1 MAIGSDPTRL
11 YRGQG
16 ILLLADRDSAGRP
29 TGFIDMGNCPELT
42 LSPTIERIEHE
53 ESRTGRNFKDAYIE
67 RMTQVTG
74 TMTLESIA
82 KENLIRYFYG
92 TTTAVAGATVSNEV
106 VNGYKG
112 KEMPLEQMNLTSFT
126 SLTDAAGTTNYTKD
140 PGTDPNVYISSFN
153 ATTDTFTANAHGLA
167 NDTRVW
173 VSAGTL
179 PTGFSAST
187 NYYVIAT
194 AANTFQLSATQGG
207 TAVNASSAGAGIVV
221 TVQYDYAI
229 ELGTGVIKFYPGASF
244 TEGDSLRAN
253 YVAGASEITYAFTSA
268 NRDVV
273 LLFNGLNT
281 AESDAAVRVK
291 VFKAR
296 LDPVQSWSLINQE
309 FNQFQISFECLYDD
323 LQPEFTGRFFTEE
336 QLQQS

>member
-16 ILLLADRDSAGRP
+16 IVLVADRNSAGQP
-29 TGFIDMGNCPELT
+29 TGFIDLGNCPALT
-42 LSPTIERIEHE
+42 ISPTIERIEHE

-74 TMTLESIA
+74 TMTLESTA

-92 TTTAVAGATVSNEV
+92 TTTAVAGATITNEV

-112 KEMPLEQMNLTSFT
+112 KEMPLEQINITTFT
-126 SLTDAAGTTNYTKD
+126 SLTNAAGTTTYTKD
-140 PGTDPNVYISSFN
+140 PGTDPNVYISSFD
-153 ATTDTFTANAHGLA
+153 ATGDTFTANAHGLA

-173 VSAGTL
+173 ISAGTL
-179 PTGFSAST
+179 PTGFSANT

-207 TAVNASSAGAGIVV
+207 SAVNASSAGAGIVV
-221 TVQYDYAI
+221 TVQYDYKV
-229 ELGTGVIKFYPGASF
+229 ELGTGVIQFYPGASF

-253 YVAGASEITYAFTSA
+253 YTAGASEITYAFTNP

-281 AESDAAVRVK
+281 AESDAPVRVK

-309 FNQFQISFECLYDD
+309 FNQFEISFECLYDD
-323 LQPEFTGRFFTEE
+323 LQPESTGRFFTEE

>member
-1 MAIGSDPTRL
+1 MATGSDPTKL

-16 ILLLADRDSAGRP
+16 IVLVADRDSAGRP
-29 TGFIDMGNCPELT
+29 TGFTDMGNCPELT

-67 RMTQVTG
+67 RMTRVTG
-74 TMTLESIA
+74 TMTLESIT
-82 KENLIRYFYG
+82 KENLVRYFYG

-112 KEMPLEQMNLTSFT
+112 KEMPLEQMNITTFT
-126 SLTDAAGTTNYTKD
+126 SLTDAAGTTTYTKD

-153 ATTDTFTANAHGLA
+153 ATTDTFTANAHGLE
-167 NDTRVW
+167 NGTRVW
-173 VSAGTL
+173 ISAGTL

-187 NYYVIAT
+187 NYYVIGT

-207 TAVNASSAGAGIVV
+207 AAVNASSAGAGIVV

-229 ELGTGVIKFYPGASF
+229 DLGTGVIKFYPGASF
-244 TEGDSLRAN
+244 TDGDSLRAN
-253 YVAGASEITYAFTSA
+253 YTAGASEITYAFTSA

-281 AESDAAVRVK
+281 ADSDSPVRVK

>member
-29 TGFIDMGNCPELT
+29 TGFIDMGNCPALV
-42 LSPTIERIEHE
+42 LNPTVERIEHQ

-74 TMTLESIA
+74 TMTLESTA

-92 TTTAVAGATVSNEV
+92 TTTTVAGATVSNEV
-106 VNGYKG
+106 IKGYKG
-112 KEMPLEQMNLTSFT
+112 KEMPLEQMNITTFT
-126 SLTDAAGTTNYTKD
+126 SLTNAAGTTTYTKD
-140 PGTDPNVYISSFN
+140 PGTDPNVYISSFD

-173 VSAGTL
+173 ISAGTL

-187 NYYVIAT
+187 NYYVIGT

-207 TAVNASSAGAGIVV
+207 TAVNASSAGAGILV
-221 TVQYDYAI
+221 TVQYDYAV
-229 ELGTGVIKFYPGASF
+229 ELGTGVIKFYSGASF
-244 TEGDSLRAN
+244 TDGDSLRAN
-253 YVAGASEITYAFTSA
+253 YTAAASEITYAFTNA

-273 LLFNGLNT
+273 MLFNGLNT
-281 AESDAAVRVK
+281 AENDAPVRVK
-291 VFKAR
+291 LFKAR
-296 LDPVQSWSLINQE
+296 LDPVQSWGLINEE
-309 FNQFQISFECLYDD
+309 FNQFEVSFEVLYDD
-323 LQPEFTGRFFTEE
+323 LQPEYTGRFFTEE

>member
-1 MAIGSDPTRL
+1 MAIGADPTRL

-29 TGFIDMGNCPELT
+29 TGFTDMGNCPELT

-74 TMTLESIA
+74 TMTLESTA
-82 KENLIRYFYG
+82 QQNLIRYFYG
-92 TTTAVAGATVSNEV
+92 TTTPMAGATVSNEV

-112 KEMPLEQMNLTSFT
+112 KEMPLEQINLISFT
-126 SLTDAAGTTNYTKD
+126 SLTDAAGTTTYTKD
-140 PGTDPNVYISSFN
+140 PGTDPNVYISSFD
-153 ATTDTFTANAHGLA
+153 ATTDTFTANNHGLA
-167 NDTRVW
+167 NNTRVW
-173 VSAGTL
+173 ISAGTL

-187 NYYVIAT
+187 NYYVIAA

-207 TAVNASSAGAGIVV
+207 AAINASSAGAGIQV
-221 TVQYDYAI
+221 TVQYDYAV
-229 ELGTGVIKFYPGASF
+229 ELGTGVIKFYPGATF
-244 TEGDSLRAN
+244 TEGASLRAN
-253 YVAGASEITYAFTSA
+253 YVAGSSEITYAFTSA

-281 AESDAAVRVK
+281 AESDAPVRVK

-323 LQPEFTGRFFTEE
+323 LQAEFTGRFFTEE
-336 QLQQS
+336 QLTQS